1 MRISIKRIALLL
13 SIVSSCVGCDQV
25 TKAAARDC
33 LAYSPP
39 MSFLRDTF
47 RLEYVENPGAFL
59 GVGANLSDH
68 WRAVLLIAGGCVWL
82 LAVAFMITRELSL
95 PRFSGL
101 ALVLAG
107 GVGNLIDRVVNHNA
121 VVDFMNVGVGPVRTG
136 IFNVADVAL
145 MLGAALL
152 VLSSLDRHSDP
163 SP

>member
-1 MRISIKRIALLL
+1 MRTSIKRIALLL
-13 SIVSSCVGCDQV
+13 SIVTSCVGCDQV
-25 TKAAARDC
+25 TKAAAREC

-39 MSFLRDTF
+39 MSFLGDVF

-68 WRAVLLIAGGCVWL
+68 WRATLLIAGACAWL
-82 LAVAFMITRELSL
+82 LAVAFMLTRELSL

-101 ALVLAG
+101 ALILAG
-107 GVGNLIDRVVNHNA
+107 GIGNLIDRILNHNA
-121 VVDFMNVGVGPVRTG
+121 VVDFMNIGIGSVRTG

-145 MLGAALL
+145 MCGAALL
-152 VLSSLDRHSDP
+152 VLSSMERRPDP